1 MNHPKIAVTMGDP
14 AGVGPEICL
23 ELLGNKRVSEHCVPI
38 VFGDADVLSRC
49 AEKTG
54 KLKPYKE
61 ITRAELNMADAP
73 SVLSLD
79 GIDIDQLTPGSISEA
94 TGHATYRYLESAIT
108 ACRQSEVD
116 AVTTAPAN
124 KTALRQAGITQPGQT
139 EIFAEH
145 TETETFCMMLT
156 SDVLTCSFVTVHVG
170 YHEVAGMLT
179 TERILEVIELT
190 YRSMKHLRNR
200 EPQLAVCGLNPHA
213 GEGGLFG
220 NREEDLIIAPAIE
233 RARSLGMRIEGPLP
247 PDTAF
252 LPERRAVTDAFIC
265 MYHDQG
271 HIPLKALAFDRAVNC
286 TLGLPIVRTSV
297 DHGTALDIAW
307 QGKAGAESL
316 IEAVILAARMRP

>member
-54 KLKPYKE
+54 KLKSYKE

-108 ACRQSEVD
+108 ACRRSEVD

-124 KTALRQAGITQPGQT
+124 KTALHQAGITQPGQT

-145 TETETFCMMLT
+145 TGTDTFCMMLT

-179 TERILEVIELT
+179 TERILKVIELT
-190 YRSMKHLRNR
+190 YRSIKHLRNR

-220 NREEDLIIAPAIE
+220 NREEELIIAPAIE
-233 RARSLGMRIEGPLP
+233 RARALGMRIVGPLP

-286 TLGLPIVRTSV
+286 TLGLPIIRTSV
-297 DHGTALDIAW
+297 DHGTAFD
-307 QGKAGAESL
+307 
-316 IEAVILAARMRP
+316 

>member
-79 GIDIDQLTPGSISEA
+79 GIDIDQLTPGSISKA

-108 ACRQSEVD
+108 ACRRSEVD

-124 KTALRQAGITQPGQT
+124 KTALHQAGITQPGQT

-179 TERILEVIELT
+179 TERIFEVIELT
-190 YRSMKHLRNR
+190 YRCLLYTSPSPRDR
-200 EPQLAVCGLNPHA
+200 T
-213 GEGGLFG
+213 
-220 NREEDLIIAPAIE
+220 
-233 RARSLGMRIEGPLP
+233 RS
-247 PDTAF
+247 
-252 LPERRAVTDAFIC
+252 
-265 MYHDQG
+265 
-271 HIPLKALAFDRAVNC
+271 
-286 TLGLPIVRTSV
+286 
-297 DHGTALDIAW
+297 
-307 QGKAGAESL
+307 
-316 IEAVILAARMRP
+316 RMPSSA

>member
-108 ACRQSEVD
+108 ACRRSEVD

-124 KTALRQAGITQPGQT
+124 KTALHQAGITQPGQT

-145 TETETFCMMLT
+145 TGTDTFCMMLT

-213 GEGGLFG
+213 GEEGLFG
-220 NREEDLIIAPAIE
+220 NSEEELIIAPAIE